1 MKKLFDKET
10 ILDTITEYADE
21 GETLENIEGNA
32 FNTDPW
38 IIGIWQASEAL
49 KGFDEESQLYEE
61 TNLNGIFGAIQ
72 YVQDYENN
80 EFGKVLTN
88 LSEPETL
95 ASMVAYINGEQ
106 LIYRLSEAL
115 DIDLDDELT
124 KQQVETLSSVESM
137 QKLLKK

>member
-1 MKKLFDKET
+1 MDKFDTET
-10 ILDTITEYADE
+10 ILDAITEYADE
-21 GETLENIEGNA
+21 GNTLEDIEDYA
-32 FNTDPW
+32 FNADPW
-38 IIGIWQASEAL
+38 IIGIWPASEAL

-72 YVQDYENN
+72 YVQDYETD

-88 LSEPETL
+88 LAEPEQL
-95 ASMVAYINGEQ
+95 ASMVAYINGEHI
-106 LIYRLSEAL
+106 IYELSEAL

-124 KQQVETLSSVESM
+124 EQQAKQLSSVESM